1 MKKLTKKQIILLSIL
16 GAAVILFI
24 VYAIL
29 SLTYKY
35 PSDTFIEPKS
45 LNPVIVSFGNIEIRW
60 YAICVV
66 GGASLLSVYGY
77 KCFLKKT
84 KMDSDTALTGVTFG
98 LLSGILGA
106 RLYYVIFNP
115 PVGLWDDGIF
125 RGIINAIN
133 PAQGGLAIHGGIY
146 ATLIFVFVYSKIK
159 HVKFLELIEIV
170 LPVMMLAQVVGR
182 WGNFFNQEAYGPA
195 VLGFTGSLTDE
206 QLIAQHEYLRHLLV
220 PNFIVKNMYF
230 MDLNAESSFFGTT
243 GYFHPTFFYEGMAN
257 LIGAITFIELRKRV
271 KKLYIGDA
279 VCFYL
284 VWYGIVRFFIELL
297 RQDPLRF
304 SFKVFGVYPRVAVVT
319 SVAFVVVGVVLFIL
333 RRVFKYHLVS
343 SKEFLYEGGSLWQD
357 GYTTQGK
364 PIEVEEIEE
373 ASDIETPVNEQEETE
388 EVTNEEAPQEEE
400 HNDEE

>member
-1 MKKLTKKQIILLSIL
+1 MKKLTKKQIITLSIL
-16 GAAVILFI
+16 GAALILFI
-24 VYAIL
+24 IYVIC
-29 SLTYKY
+29 SLLYKY

-45 LNPVIVSFGNIEIRW
+45 LNSVIVSLGSIEIRW

-106 RLYYVIFNP
+106 RIYYVIFNP

-182 WGNFFNQEAYGPA
+182 WGNFFNQEAYGPS
-195 VLGFTGSLTDE
+195 VFGLTGELTSE

-230 MDLNAESSFFGTT
+230 TDFNYESSFFGTT
-243 GYFHPTFFYEGMAN
+243 AYFHPTFFYEGVAN
-257 LIGAITFIELRKRV
+257 LIGAVTFIELRKRV

-279 VCFYL
+279 ICFYL

-304 SFKVFGVYPRVAVVT
+304 SFQVFGVYPRVAVVT
-319 SVAFVVVGVVLFIL
+319 SVLFVVVGATLFIL
-333 RRVFKYHLVS
+333 RRVFKIHLVS
-343 SKEFLYEGGSLWQD
+343 SKEFIYEGGSLWQD
-357 GYTTQGK
+357 GYTAPGK
-364 PIEVEEIEE
+364 PVVAESDEEL
-373 ASDIETPVNEQEETE
+373 EQELITP
-388 EVTNEEAPQEEE
+388 EEAPIEEPSIEEE
-400 HNDEE
+400 TKEEDQNEE

>member
-24 VYAIL
+24 VYAIF

-115 PVGLWDDGIF
+115 PAGLWDDGIF
-125 RGIINAIN
+125 RGIITAIN

-182 WGNFFNQEAYGPA
+182 WGNFFNQEAYGPS

-220 PNFIVKNMYF
+220 PNFIVKNMYLYNYDF
-230 MDLNAESSFFGTT
+230 ETSIYAGTT
-243 GYFHPTFFYEGMAN
+243 AYFHPTFFYEGMAN

-304 SFKVFGVYPRVAVVT
+304 PFKVFGVYPRVAVVT
-319 SVAFVVVGVVLFIL
+319 SVLFVIVGVALFIL

-364 PIEVEEIEE
+364 PIEVENNEE
-373 ASDIETPVNEQEETE
+373 DIEVEQEEKPE

>member
-1 MKKLTKKQIILLSIL
+1 MKKLTKKQIITLSIL
-16 GAAVILFI
+16 GAALILFI
-24 VYAIL
+24 IYVIF
-29 SLTYKY
+29 SLLYKY
-35 PSDTFIEPKS
+35 PSDTFIEPKA
-45 LNPVIVSFGNIEIRW
+45 LNPVIVSFGSIEIRW

-66 GGASLLSVYGY
+66 GGASALSVYGY

-98 LLSGILGA
+98 LISGILGA

-115 PVGLWDDGIF
+115 PAGLWDDGIF
-125 RGIINAIN
+125 RGIINVIN

-146 ATLIFVFVYSKIK
+146 AAIIFVFVFSKIK

-170 LPVMMLAQVVGR
+170 LPVFMLAQVVGR
-182 WGNFFNQEAYGPA
+182 WGNFFNQEAYGPS
-195 VLGFTGSLTDE
+195 VFGLTGELTSE

-230 MDLNAESSFFGTT
+230 TDWNYDSSFLGTT
-243 GYFHPTFFYEGMAN
+243 AYFHPTFFYEGVAN
-257 LIGAITFIELRKRV
+257 LIGAVTFIELRKRL

-319 SVAFVVVGVVLFIL
+319 SVLFVIVGVTLFIL
-333 RRVFKYHLVS
+333 RRVFKFHMVS
-343 SKEFLYEGGSLWQD
+343 SKAFLYEGGSLWQD

-364 PIEVEEIEE
+364 PIEVVEME
-373 ASDIETPVNEQEETE
+373 EETNAEYVE
-388 EVTNEEAPQEEE
+388 EVSSTQQEDSPKEEDQNEE
-400 HNDEE
+400 